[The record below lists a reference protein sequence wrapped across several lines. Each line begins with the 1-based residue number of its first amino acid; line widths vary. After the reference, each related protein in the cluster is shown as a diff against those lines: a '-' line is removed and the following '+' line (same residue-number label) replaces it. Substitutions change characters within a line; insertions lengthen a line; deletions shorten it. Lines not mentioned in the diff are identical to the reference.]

1 MSIEDI
7 EEEHVQHK
15 AIAEKASRV
24 LELADESEDDED
36 DKPIVV
42 DGDTEINDLGGEE
55 TPSESVEAELGK

>member
-24 LELADESEDDED
+24 LELADGSEDDED
-36 DKPIVV
+36 DELIVV
-42 DGDTEINDLGGEE
+42 DSDTEINDSGGRRRD
-55 TPSESVEAELGK
+55 SK